1 MDSKVPFFTE
11 AIKNFFKSPVTNKYP
26 NIPVEAPKNYRGKI
40 KFDSTLCVGCGMCIK
55 VCSPGAITKT
65 IEKVDEGQKITMNFN
80 LGSCTYCGFC
90 ADFCGRKAIKLTQD
104 YHLVITDK
112 NELMETGSFIKK
124 LPPKPPLKAAEAAVT
139 K

>member
-26 NIPVEAPKNYRGKI
+26 AVPVEAPKNYRGKI
-40 KFDSTLCVGCGMCIK
+40 KFDSALCVGCGMCIR

-65 IEKVDEGQKITMNFN
+65 VEKADDGQKITMTFN

-104 YHLVITDK
+104 YHLAITDK
-112 NELMETGSFIKK
+112 KELIESGVFIKK
-124 LPPKPPLKAAEAAVT
+124 LPPKAVEKT
-139 K
+139 ASK